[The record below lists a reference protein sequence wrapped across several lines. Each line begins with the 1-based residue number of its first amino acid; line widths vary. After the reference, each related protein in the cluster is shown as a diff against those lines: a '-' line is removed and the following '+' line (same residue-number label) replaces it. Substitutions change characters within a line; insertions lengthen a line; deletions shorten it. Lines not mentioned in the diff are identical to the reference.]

1 MEGEE
6 LCEVQKKVKDLCVFL
21 HTELVN
27 LVPARQRDP
36 ADEDSFMELGEVL
49 ALDTLSALDQIE
61 AAVKELISAKR
72 QLLNTSHYSMI
83 EEQDK
88 YCHALQKLESE
99 ARSHIQAE
107 HQMALHIEVLQ
118 QKLED
123 EAKEKD
129 KLVESYDQLLEKMQK
144 DYDAVCGKLRESEG
158 RMEGLPTAIVQKSS
172 TRKIKTI
179 QDLNLRKLPVTQETN
194 LPVKSKDM
202 EYRAKKS
209 PDSDSHGK
217 TSDLTRLRRDL
228 EEALKE
234 TRLVRPKDSLLKSS
248 SRSISPLLAT
258 LRRDTDRQRN
268 LSNKGLKKHCKG
280 KGRSAS
286 SDKLRGAKSNSALA
300 LQQLM

>member
-6 LCEVQKKVKDLCVFL
+6 LCEVQKKVRDLCVFL

-36 ADEDSFMELGEVL
+36 ADEDSFMALGEVL
-49 ALDTLSALDQIE
+49 DLDTLSALDQIE

-72 QLLNTSHYSMI
+72 QLLNTSHYSAV

-123 EAKEKD
+123 EGKERN

-158 RMEGLPTAIVQKSS
+158 RMEGLPAAIVQKSS

-194 LPVKSKDM
+194 LPVKSK
-202 EYRAKKS
+202 EAAYKPKKS
-209 PDSDSHGK
+209 PNSDSHGK
-217 TSDLTRLRRDL
+217 TSDLTRLRHDL

-268 LSNKGLKKHCKG
+268 LSTKGLKKRG

-286 SDKLRGAKSNSALA
+286 SDKLKGMKSNSALA